1 MESGIKYH
9 NPQPPIFITAIR
21 CFIKC
26 VEYYFCNKKYRKLP
40 KHLPKTTKT
49 PTENYQNTYRKPPK
63 HLPKTT
69 KTLTENHQNTY
80 RKLPKHLPK
89 TTKTPTENHQNT
101 YRKPP
106 KHPPKTTKTPT
117 ENHQNI
123 YRKQL
128 WLFIP
133 YSDRHMLLT
142 FVKPIYG
149 YMYTL
154 LWSNLV
160 KDIYAIPYF
169 VLIYLMSEIS
179 INGMSASKQI
189 NFIKFLVMF

>member
-26 VEYYFCNKKYRKLP
+26 VEYYFCNKKYNTKLKRWATRIPP

-63 HLPKTT
+63 HLQKTT

-80 RKLPKHLPK
+80 RKPSKHLPK

-106 KHPPKTTKTPT
+106 KHLPKIALA
-117 ENHQNI
+117 I
-123 YRKQL
+123 YPLFRQTYVTNFCQTNL
-128 WLFIP
+128 WLHVHFT
-133 YSDRHMLLT
+133 M
-142 FVKPIYG
+142 VKSSQG
-149 YMYTL
+149 YLCYTL
-154 LWSNLV
+154 LC
-160 KDIYAIPYF
+160 
-169 VLIYLMSEIS
+169 IYLFNVRN
-179 INGMSASKQI
+179 IN
-189 NFIKFLVMF
+189 